1 MKTTS
6 KDLLGELRTLTV
18 QNLEQAKR
26 LSQMSFEELNSRPA
40 PQSWSAL
47 ECLEHLNFYGKFYL
61 PEIEKKID
69 EKKYPSEEFFKSGW
83 LGNYF
88 AKSMLPK
95 EKMKKIKTLKS
106 QNPMGKVLG
115 KEVITEFISQQEK
128 MLELLSR
135 ADEVNLTRT
144 RTAISIASF
153 VKLRLGDVFRLI
165 IFHNQ
170 RHLLQADRAVRS
182 GKEICA

>member
-6 KDLLGELRTLTV
+6 KDLLGELRALTV

-26 LSQMSFEELNSRPA
+26 LSQMTFEELNSRPS
-40 PQSWSAL
+40 PRSWSAL

-61 PEIEKKID
+61 PEIEKKIA
-69 EKKYPSEEFFKSGW
+69 EKKYPSEEIFKSGW

-88 AKSMLPK
+88 AQSMLPG

-106 QNPMGKVLG
+106 QDPLGKVLG
-115 KEVITEFISQQEK
+115 KEVIKEFMDQQEK

-135 ADEVNLTRT
+135 ASEVSLTRT
-144 RTAISIASF
+144 RTAISIAKF
-153 VKLRLGDVFRLI
+153 VKLRLGDILRLNI
-165 IFHNQ
+165 YHNQ
-170 RHLLQADRAVRS
+170 RHLLQAERAVKAD
-182 GKEICA
+182 KEIAA